1 MSKPA
6 PGHKDAV
13 YHTECTGQALDTV
26 RAHSTPSELTL
37 FGACFCP
44 FVHRVWI
51 ALEYLGAPYQ
61 YREVDPYKKPADL
74 LELNPKG
81 LVPALK
87 LSNGKGLAESTVI
100 LEYVDEKYGGGK
112 GGKTLLP
119 PLSDAYERAVYR
131 LAVDKANRNLIPSF
145 YRYLQAQEVEKQL
158 EGAKEFTSH
167 LTDFVKS
174 MSPPNPEGFW
184 DGKSLSVVD
193 CTVAP
198 WLFRATNVLRHFR
211 GFEPEKLL
219 EGDVLERWNK
229 WTGAVFGLD
238 AFKATTSTDD
248 LYLDSY
254 VRYAQNR
261 PMTSQVAD
269 AINKGRGLP

>member
-13 YHTECTGQALDTV
+13 YHTECTGQALETV
-26 RAHSTPSELTL
+26 KAHSSPSEQTL

-51 ALEYLGAPYQ
+51 ALEYLGAPYR

-100 LEYVDEKYGGGK
+100 LEYVDEKYGGKSGK
-112 GGKTLLP
+112 SLFP
-119 PLSDAYERAVYR
+119 PLSDPYERALYR
-131 LAVDKANRNLIPSF
+131 LAVDKVNRNLIPSF

-167 LTDFVKS
+167 LSDFVHS
-174 MSPPNPEGFW
+174 MSSSGPEGFW

-198 WLFRATNVLRHFR
+198 WLYRAANVLRHFR
-211 GFEPEKLL
+211 GFEPKQLL
-219 EGDVLERWNK
+219 EADVFERWNR
-229 WTGAVFGLD
+229 WTEAVFGLD
-238 AFKATTSTDD
+238 AFKATTSTDE